1 MGGIFRAGGDDRCRR
16 LVVARRAGA
25 AFRWRRSP
33 QVKNCRA
40 SPMPRFGGNKR
51 RSTSR
56 PASPRGRSR
65 TTSPSLPRLTECV
78 RTYSVNLGLDQI
90 TPIAQRHGLKV
101 LQGLWLGRDPEFNR
115 FQIETAVALANRYPD
130 VIRAIVVGNE
140 VLLRGE
146 LSAAALTD
154 IIRKVKAAVP
164 VPVTYADVWEFWL
177 RNRDVA
183 ISGRFCDHP
192 YPAVLGGRSRYRR
205 ATPPTTS
212 SRSRTRSRRV
222 SRARRSWSGSSA
234 GQALAGCARAR
245 CRRGSTRRW
254 WRRRCIARA
263 KREGLR
269 VNLIEAYDQPW
280 KRALEGTVGG
290 HWGLMTADTR
300 SAKFAWG
307 KPVSN
312 HPQWL
317 WQALAG
323 ILLAGAVFAVVT
335 LLGQPDKLSLA
346 GWVGV
351 LANAIVPGIF
361 VGWAIA
367 NIPVES
373 FGVGGWVRS
382 LALLAVVLVAPL
394 AGTVALV
401 RGIAV
406 SPVCPSPW
414 SGGRTAIRV
423 DRFGARNRPCDPDRA
438 CNPGRAWP
446 RFRSALSRLSVRA
459 PHGRD
464 DAVRSAGIGRAPR
477 PNHGRACGG
486 DDRRHHACAVRHLH
500 RDQRDHGEL
509 AGGVAER
516 CSARPGSYS
525 GSAAGRA
532 KLMIRRPAAR
542 PARPAL

>member
-1 MGGIFRAGGDDRCRR
+1 MKAWVVFFALAVTI
-16 LVVARRAGA
+16 VVAAWWWLGAPVSIPVAPLAAGEKLPCVSYAPFRGEQTPLDLSTRIPAWQIEDDLAQLA
-25 AFRWRRSP
+25 A
-33 QVKNCRA
+33 V
-40 SPMPRFGGNKR
+40 
-51 RSTSR
+51 
-56 PASPRGRSR
+56 
-65 TTSPSLPRLTECV
+65 TECV

-183 ISGRFCDHP
+183 SAVDFVTIHLLPYWEDDPIPARDAADHVV
-192 YPAVLGGRSRYRR
+192 AI
-205 ATPPTTS
+205 
-212 SRSRTRSRRV
+212 TRQV
-222 SRARRSWSGSSA
+222 AAGFAGKEIMVGEFGWPSA
-234 GQALAGCARAR
+234 GRMRQGALPSPINQALVAQEVL
-245 CRRGSTRRW
+245 
-254 WRRRCIARA
+254 ARA

-323 ILLAGAVFAVVT
+323 ILLASAVFAVVA
-335 LLGQPDKLSLA
+335 LLGQPNKLSLA
-346 GWVGV
+346 RWVGA
-351 LANAIVPGIF
+351 LANAVVPGIF

-367 NIPVES
+367 NSPVES
-373 FGVGGWVRS
+373 FGVGGWARS

-394 AGTVALV
+394 AGT
-401 RGIAV
+401 
-406 SPVCPSPW
+406 
-414 SGGRTAIRV
+414 
-423 DRFGARNRPCDPDRA
+423 
-438 CNPGRAWP
+438 
-446 RFRSALSRLSVRA
+446 
-459 PHGRD
+459 
-464 DAVRSAGIGRAPR
+464 
-477 PNHGRACGG
+477 
-486 DDRRHHACAVRHLH
+486 
-500 RDQRDHGEL
+500 
-509 AGGVAER
+509 
-516 CSARPGSYS
+516 
-525 GSAAGRA
+525 
-532 KLMIRRPAAR
+532 
-542 PARPAL
+542 

>member
-1 MGGIFRAGGDDRCRR
+1 MKAWVVFFALAVTI
-16 LVVARRAGA
+16 VVAAWWWLGAPVSIPVAPLAAGEKLPCVSYAPFRGDQTPLDLSTRIPAWQIEDDLAQLA
-25 AFRWRRSP
+25 A
-33 QVKNCRA
+33 V
-40 SPMPRFGGNKR
+40 
-51 RSTSR
+51 
-56 PASPRGRSR
+56 
-65 TTSPSLPRLTECV
+65 TECV

-177 RNRDVA
+177 RNPDVA
-183 ISGRFCDHP
+183 SAVDFVTIHLLPYWEDDPIPARDAADHVV
-192 YPAVLGGRSRYRR
+192 AI
-205 ATPPTTS
+205 
-212 SRSRTRSRRV
+212 TRQV
-222 SRARRSWSGSSA
+222 AAGFAGKEIMVGEFGWPSA
-234 GQALAGCARAR
+234 GRMRQGALPSPINQALVAQEVL
-245 CRRGSTRRW
+245 
-254 WRRRCIARA
+254 ARA

-323 ILLAGAVFAVVT
+323 ILLAGAVFAVVA
-335 LLGQPDKLSLA
+335 LLGQPNKLSLA

-351 LANAIVPGIF
+351 LANAVIPGIF

-373 FGVGGWVRS
+373 FGVGGWARS
-382 LALLAVVLVAPL
+382 LALLAVVLVTPL
-394 AGTVALV
+394 AGTAALV

-406 SPVCPSPW
+406 PP
-414 SGGRTAIRV
+414 
-423 DRFGARNRPCDPDRA
+423 FARLL
-438 CNPGRAWP
+438 GRADERPSGLTASVLGTGLVILTVLAIQVALGLVFDPRYRDFPFVSLTAATTPYAVLALVADRGRPWP
-446 RFRSALSRLSVRA
+446 SAAETIAAVTLALSAIYIALNETMANWQAVWLSAVLLVLAATLARLR
-459 PHGRD
+459 
-464 DAVRSAGIGRAPR
+464 
-477 PNHGRACGG
+477 
-486 DDRRHHACAVRHLH
+486 
-500 RDQRDHGEL
+500 
-509 AGGVAER
+509 
-516 CSARPGSYS
+516 
-525 GSAAGRA
+525 AGRNS
-532 KLMIRRPAAR
+532 
-542 PARPAL
+542 

>member
-1 MGGIFRAGGDDRCRR
+1 MKAWVVFFALAVTI
-16 LVVARRAGA
+16 VVAAWWWLGAPVSIPVAPLAAGEKLPCVSYAPFRGDQTPLDLSTRIPAWQIEDDLAQLA
-25 AFRWRRSP
+25 A
-33 QVKNCRA
+33 V
-40 SPMPRFGGNKR
+40 
-51 RSTSR
+51 
-56 PASPRGRSR
+56 
-65 TTSPSLPRLTECV
+65 TECV

-183 ISGRFCDHP
+183 SAVDFVTIHLLPYWEDDPIPARDAADHVV
-192 YPAVLGGRSRYRR
+192 AI
-205 ATPPTTS
+205 
-212 SRSRTRSRRV
+212 TRQV
-222 SRARRSWSGSSA
+222 AAGFAGKEIMVGEFGWPSA
-234 GQALAGCARAR
+234 GRMRQGALPSPINQALVAQEVL
-245 CRRGSTRRW
+245 
-254 WRRRCIARA
+254 ARA

-323 ILLAGAVFAVVT
+323 ILLASAVFAVVA
-335 LLGQPDKLSLA
+335 LLGQPNKLSLA

-351 LANAIVPGIF
+351 LANAVIPGIF

-394 AGTVALV
+394 AGTAALV

-406 SPVCPSPW
+406 PP
-414 SGGRTAIRV
+414 
-423 DRFGARNRPCDPDRA
+423 FARLL
-438 CNPGRAWP
+438 GRADERPSGLTASVLGTGLVILTVLAIQVALGLVFDPRYRDFPFVPLTAATTPYAVLALVAHRGQPWP
-446 RFRSALSRLSVRA
+446 SAAETIAAITLALSAIYIALNETMANWQAVWLSAVLLVLAATLARLR
-459 PHGRD
+459 
-464 DAVRSAGIGRAPR
+464 
-477 PNHGRACGG
+477 
-486 DDRRHHACAVRHLH
+486 
-500 RDQRDHGEL
+500 
-509 AGGVAER
+509 
-516 CSARPGSYS
+516 
-525 GSAAGRA
+525 AGRNS
-532 KLMIRRPAAR
+532 
-542 PARPAL
+542 

>member
-1 MGGIFRAGGDDRCRR
+1 MKAWVVFFALAVTI
-16 LVVARRAGA
+16 VVAAWWWLGAPVSIPVAPLAAGEKLPCVSYAPFRGEQTPLDLSTRIPAWQIEDDLAQLA
-25 AFRWRRSP
+25 A
-33 QVKNCRA
+33 V
-40 SPMPRFGGNKR
+40 
-51 RSTSR
+51 
-56 PASPRGRSR
+56 
-65 TTSPSLPRLTECV
+65 TECV

-177 RNRDVA
+177 RNRDIASAVDFVTIHLLPYWEDDPISARDAADHVVA
-183 ISGRFCDHP
+183 I
-192 YPAVLGGRSRYRR
+192 
-205 ATPPTTS
+205 
-212 SRSRTRSRRV
+212 TRQV
-222 SRARRSWSGSSA
+222 AAGFAGKEIMIGEFGWPSA
-234 GQALAGCARAR
+234 GRMRQGALPSPINQALVAQEVL
-245 CRRGSTRRW
+245 
-254 WRRRCIARA
+254 ARA
-263 KREGLR
+263 KQEGLR

-323 ILLAGAVFAVVT
+323 ILLAGAVFAVVA
-335 LLGQPDKLSLA
+335 LLGQPNKLSLA

-351 LANAIVPGIF
+351 LANAVIPGIF

-394 AGTVALV
+394 AGTAALV

-406 SPVCPSPW
+406 PP
-414 SGGRTAIRV
+414 
-423 DRFGARNRPCDPDRA
+423 FARLL
-438 CNPGRAWP
+438 GRADERPSGLTASVLGTGLVILTVLAIQVALGLVFDPRYRDFPFVSLTAATTPYAVLALVADRGRPWP
-446 RFRSALSRLSVRA
+446 SAAETIAAVTLALSAIYIALNETMANWQAVWLSAVLLVLAAILARLR
-459 PHGRD
+459 
-464 DAVRSAGIGRAPR
+464 
-477 PNHGRACGG
+477 
-486 DDRRHHACAVRHLH
+486 
-500 RDQRDHGEL
+500 
-509 AGGVAER
+509 
-516 CSARPGSYS
+516 
-525 GSAAGRA
+525 AGRSS
-532 KLMIRRPAAR
+532 
-542 PARPAL
+542 

>member
-1 MGGIFRAGGDDRCRR
+1 MKAWVVFFALAVTI
-16 LVVARRAGA
+16 VVAAWWWLGAPVSIPVAPLAAGEKLPCVSYAPFRGEQTPLDLSTRIPAWQIEDDLAQLA
-25 AFRWRRSP
+25 A
-33 QVKNCRA
+33 V
-40 SPMPRFGGNKR
+40 
-51 RSTSR
+51 
-56 PASPRGRSR
+56 
-65 TTSPSLPRLTECV
+65 TECV

-183 ISGRFCDHP
+183 SAVDFVTIHLLPYWEDDPIPARDAADHVV
-192 YPAVLGGRSRYRR
+192 AI
-205 ATPPTTS
+205 
-212 SRSRTRSRRV
+212 TRQV
-222 SRARRSWSGSSA
+222 AAGFAGKEIMVGEFGWPSA
-234 GQALAGCARAR
+234 GRMRQGALPSPINQALVAQGVLAR
-245 CRRGSTRRW
+245 T
-254 WRRRCIARA
+254 
-263 KREGLR
+263 KLEGLR

-290 HWGLMTADTR
+290 HWGLMTADIR

-323 ILLAGAVFAVVT
+323 ILLAGAVFAVVA
-335 LLGQPDKLSLA
+335 LLGQPNKLSLA

-351 LANAIVPGIF
+351 LANAVIPGIF
-361 VGWAIA
+361 FGWAIA

-394 AGTVALV
+394 AGTAALV

-406 SPVCPSPW
+406 PP
-414 SGGRTAIRV
+414 
-423 DRFGARNRPCDPDRA
+423 FARLL
-438 CNPGRAWP
+438 GRADERSSGLTASVLGTGLVILTVLAIQVALGLVFDPRYRDFPFVSLTAATTPYAVLALVADRGRPWP
-446 RFRSALSRLSVRA
+446 SAAETIAAVTLALSAIYIALNETMANWQAVWLSAVLLVLAAILARLR
-459 PHGRD
+459 
-464 DAVRSAGIGRAPR
+464 
-477 PNHGRACGG
+477 
-486 DDRRHHACAVRHLH
+486 
-500 RDQRDHGEL
+500 
-509 AGGVAER
+509 
-516 CSARPGSYS
+516 
-525 GSAAGRA
+525 AGRSS
-532 KLMIRRPAAR
+532 
-542 PARPAL
+542 

>member
-1 MGGIFRAGGDDRCRR
+1 
-16 LVVARRAGA
+16 
-25 AFRWRRSP
+25 
-33 QVKNCRA
+33 
-40 SPMPRFGGNKR
+40 
-51 RSTSR
+51 
-56 PASPRGRSR
+56 
-65 TTSPSLPRLTECV
+65 V

-164 VPVTYADVWEFWL
+164 IPARDAADHV
-177 RNRDVA
+177 VA
-183 ISGRFCDHP
+183 I
-192 YPAVLGGRSRYRR
+192 
-205 ATPPTTS
+205 
-212 SRSRTRSRRV
+212 TRQV
-222 SRARRSWSGSSA
+222 AAGFAGKEIMVGEFGWPSA
-234 GQALAGCARAR
+234 GRMRQGALPSPINQALVAQEVL
-245 CRRGSTRRW
+245 
-254 WRRRCIARA
+254 ARA

-290 HWGLMTADTR
+290 HWGVMTADTR

-323 ILLAGAVFAVVT
+323 ILLASAVFAVVA
-335 LLGQPDKLSLA
+335 LLGQPNKLSLA
-346 GWVGV
+346 RWVGA
-351 LANAIVPGIF
+351 LANAVVPGIF

-373 FGVGGWVRS
+373 FGVGGWARS

-394 AGTVALV
+394 AGTAALV

-406 SPVCPSPW
+406 PPFARLLGRPDERPSGLTASVLGTGLAILTVLAIQVALGLVFDPRYRDFPFVPLTAATTPYAVLALVAHRGQPW
-414 SGGRTAIRV
+414 PSAAETIAAITL
-423 DRFGARNRPCDPDRA
+423 
-438 CNPGRAWP
+438 
-446 RFRSALSRLSVRA
+446 ALSAIYIALNETMANWQAVWLSAVLLVLAATLARLR
-459 PHGRD
+459 
-464 DAVRSAGIGRAPR
+464 
-477 PNHGRACGG
+477 
-486 DDRRHHACAVRHLH
+486 
-500 RDQRDHGEL
+500 
-509 AGGVAER
+509 
-516 CSARPGSYS
+516 
-525 GSAAGRA
+525 AGRNS
-532 KLMIRRPAAR
+532 
-542 PARPAL
+542 

>member
-1 MGGIFRAGGDDRCRR
+1 MKAWVVFFALAVTI
-16 LVVARRAGA
+16 VVAAWWWLGAPVSIPVAPLAAGEKLPCVSYAPFRGDQTPLDLSTRIPAWQIEDDLAQLA
-25 AFRWRRSP
+25 A
-33 QVKNCRA
+33 V
-40 SPMPRFGGNKR
+40 
-51 RSTSR
+51 
-56 PASPRGRSR
+56 
-65 TTSPSLPRLTECV
+65 TECV

-115 FQIETAVALANRYPD
+115 FQIETAVALTNRYPD

-183 ISGRFCDHP
+183 SAVDFVTIHLLPYWEDDPIPARDAADHVVAITRQVAAGFAGKEIMVGEFGWPSAGRMRQGALP
-192 YPAVLGGRSRYRR
+192 SPINQALVAQAVL
-205 ATPPTTS
+205 
-212 SRSRTRSRRV
+212 
-222 SRARRSWSGSSA
+222 
-234 GQALAGCARAR
+234 
-245 CRRGSTRRW
+245 
-254 WRRRCIARA
+254 ARA
-263 KREGLR
+263 KQEGLR

-312 HPQWL
+312 HPHWL

-323 ILLAGAVFAVVT
+323 ILLASAVFAVVA
-335 LLGQPDKLSLA
+335 LLGQPNKLSLA

-351 LANAIVPGIF
+351 LANAVIPGIF

-373 FGVGGWVRS
+373 FGIGGWVRS

-394 AGTVALV
+394 AGTAALV

-406 SPVCPSPW
+406 PPFARLL
-414 SGGRTAIRV
+414 GRTDERPSGLTASVLGTGLAIPTLLAIQV
-423 DRFGARNRPCDPDRA
+423 ALGLVFDPRY
-438 CNPGRAWP
+438 
-446 RFRSALSRLSVRA
+446 
-459 PHGRD
+459 RD
-464 DAVRSAGIGRAPR
+464 
-477 PNHGRACGG
+477 C
-486 DDRRHHACAVRHLH
+486 HACAVRHLH
-500 RDQRDHGEL
+500 RAQRDHGQL

-516 CSARPGSYS
+516 CPARPGSYS

-532 KLMIRRPAAR
+532 KLMIKSPAAR